1 MLSEVPEGWEVSRL
15 ADVAQINIGGTPS
28 RSNEA
33 FWDKTGKGE
42 AWVSIADLKQRIVKS
57 TKETIT
63 TLGVEKSNVKFV
75 PAGTILMSFK
85 LTVGRVALAGRDL
98 YTNEAIAAFALNDGV
113 VRDYLYHYL
122 PTFVDMVETEQAVKG
137 KTLNKKSLAEIP
149 VFLPPLNEQHRIA
162 EILSSVDASIQ
173 ATHAVIEQAERVKSG
188 LMEELLTGGLGKEA
202 IELGEVP
209 DGWKSS
215 SIGALTELQN
225 GYGFKS
231 KDWAQDGLP
240 IIRIQNLNGGGDFNY
255 FNGKYDEK
263 YLVQKGD
270 LLFCWSG
277 SRGTSFGARY
287 WTQEKG
293 LLNQHIFKCL
303 PKDGVEKA
311 FLYYLLDWM
320 TVAIEKEAHGGAG
333 LAHIKKSEMVAFSC
347 CIPPVSEQR
356 RIAEVLFDFDDFVA
370 RQKSIVEQQNL
381 SKRGLMDDLLTG
393 KVRAVL

>member
-1 MLSEVPEGWEVSRL
+1 MLIEVPEGWSHPTQL
-15 ADVAQINIGGTPS
+15 SIYA
-28 RSNEA
+28 SNETRKWNEVEALPYIGLEHIEQGTGRLLGFGESQSVTSAKNVFEPGDVLFGKLRPNLRKYWKADRRGICSTDILVLRGKQGLESDYLFAVVQSEPFLA
-33 FWDKTGKGE
+33 FAENDAAG
-42 AWVSIADLKQRIVKS
+42 
-57 TKETIT
+57 TKMPRTSWKRLETI
-63 TLGVEKSNVKFV
+63 E
-75 PAGTILMSFK
+75 
-85 LTVGRVALAGRDL
+85 
-98 YTNEAIAAFALNDGV
+98 
-113 VRDYLYHYL
+113 L
-122 PTFVDMVETEQAVKG
+122 P
-137 KTLNKKSLAEIP
+137 I
-149 VFLPPLNEQHRIA
+149 PPLNEQHRIA
-162 EILSSVDASIQ
+162 EILSSVDTSIQ
-173 ATHAVIEQAERVKSG
+173 ATQAVIEQAERVKRG
-188 LMEELLTGGLGKEA
+188 LMEELLTGGLGSEA
-202 IELGEVP
+202 IERGEVP
-209 DGWKSS
+209 EGWKSS
-215 SIGALTELQN
+215 SIGTLTELQN

-293 LLNQHIFKCL
+293 LLNQHIFKCI

-347 CIPPVSEQR
+347 CVPSVSEQR
-356 RIAEVLFDFDDFVA
+356 RIAEVLSHFDDFIA
-370 RQKSIVEQQNL
+370 GQKSIVEQQNL
-381 SKRGLMDDLLTG
+381 TKRGLMDDLLTG
-393 KVRAVL
+393 KVRAV